1 MAKRTRKK
9 AIDTDLPI
17 YQVKITLQHIEP
29 PIWRR
34 LQMDDCSLDELHDI
48 IQVSMGWDDEHM
60 HAFVIEGEQYGD
72 LERGGDFEYD
82 SRSVRL
88 CDLVKRGDTRF
99 RYDYDFGD
107 EWKHVVEIERTLSA
121 EEGACYPRC
130 VKGERAC
137 PPEDCGGPYGYP
149 QFLAAIPS
157 AKHEEHEEMLEWV
170 GGWFDPEKFDL
181 DRVNQELLHLRRWI
195 GYEKSRHSPKAAFAE
210 EDLVR
215 VRCGTVHEQYPDIPL
230 GGWLAKVTRIV
241 WLTPLGYEVRWT
253 KQTMQAAH
261 PVYLKRCRRDD
272 IDPASY
278 WLEEAELEMAPDEL
292 PSEMEQPTNLIT
304 RPLSADEPDDRVRMV
319 FGLTSDDPLP
329 QISVQNQ
336 RRYLDYLVGHLSFP
350 FSADFAAA
358 FALDP
363 SGSEEVTVFGFADP
377 SVDPEDGIMC
387 EARRGGA
394 ALPVPLSNLQVH
406 EENPNCQRVEDYTYW
421 LWEVEED
428 DDDEEDDDFDEADA
442 LSEEEERL
450 QFPIGTVAFYGPDD
464 KRTTKIVAGVIKH
477 DGAEPI
483 LKQWVATDVMANPK
497 VQREMETFFEKHRV
511 KKVGMSE
518 ENMGCPHEEGEDFP
532 VGGDC
537 PFCPWWKGKQG
548 SGARE

>member
-17 YQVKITLQHIEP
+17 YQVKITLQHIKP

-48 IQVSMGWDDEHM
+48 IQVSMDWDDEHM

-107 EWKHVVEIERTLSA
+107 EWKHVIEIERTLSA

-149 QFLAAIPS
+149 QFLAAIRSP
-157 AKHEEHEEMLEWV
+157 KHEEHEEMLEWV
-170 GGWFDPEKFDL
+170 GGRFDPEKFDL
-181 DRVNQELLHLRRWI
+181 EQVNQELLHLRRWI
-195 GYEKSRHSPKAAFAE
+195 GGKKSRHSPKAAFAKG
-210 EDLVR
+210 DLVR
-215 VRCGTVHEQYPDIPL
+215 VRCGTVHDQYPDIPL
-230 GGWLAKVTRIV
+230 GGWLGKVIRIV

-253 KQTMQAAH
+253 KQTMQTAH
-261 PVYLKRCRRDD
+261 PVYLKRCHRDD

-304 RPLSADEPDDRVRMV
+304 RPLV
-319 FGLTSDDPLP
+319 FWVVLGVPGGKGLPAA
-329 QISVQNQ
+329 
-336 RRYLDYLVGHLSFP
+336 P
-350 FSADFAAA
+350 FQASW
-358 FALDP
+358 
-363 SGSEEVTVFGFADP
+363 
-377 SVDPEDGIMC
+377 
-387 EARRGGA
+387 
-394 ALPVPLSNLQVH
+394 ALPVLVL
-406 EENPNCQRVEDYTYW
+406 
-421 LWEVEED
+421 LWG
-428 DDDEEDDDFDEADA
+428 
-442 LSEEEERL
+442 
-450 QFPIGTVAFYGPDD
+450 Q
-464 KRTTKIVAGVIKH
+464 
-477 DGAEPI
+477 
-483 LKQWVATDVMANPK
+483 
-497 VQREMETFFEKHRV
+497 
-511 KKVGMSE
+511 
-518 ENMGCPHEEGEDFP
+518 
-532 VGGDC
+532 
-537 PFCPWWKGKQG
+537 
-548 SGARE
+548 